1 MVKNKTLFVLVL
13 VLLVNALSYGT
24 IIPLLYPYA
33 SRFGIGP
40 IGLSWLF
47 ASFSIAQFIA
57 TPIIGRLS
65 DKYGRKPLL
74 LICLL
79 GTSISLALFASAQ
92 SVLMLFVARILDG
105 ITGGNNSVA
114 QAIIADSTTGPER
127 AKAFGLLGAA
137 FGFGFLL
144 GPALGG
150 ILSQFGLTV
159 PFWFASGLA
168 LLGTILG
175 QVILK
180 ETLPPQKV
188 KINNKPLF
196 NFKSLYEALF
206 APLTGIILAISF
218 LATLALQ
225 TFVLGFQTFTV
236 DILRLSTTQIGFLFA
251 AFGMAQIIMQAVGL
265 RLLLANISSK
275 KKILLGSLGLCV
287 MAMFL
292 MALTSSFLPFV
303 ATFVIYMFSSAP
315 QLPILSALLSERTKA
330 EDQGGVMGIQ
340 QSYISLGQIA
350 GPLLG
355 GAIAAI
361 SIHGVF
367 FAAGVMFVFGIIA
380 TQWLREPERHRFDL

>member
-92 SVLMLFVARILDG
+92 SVLMLFVSRILDG